1 MLKSGF
7 IVLGAFAN
15 LSNKS
20 AGFEY
25 LLNLIP
31 FYEKNE
37 GISDV
42 RPL

>member
-7 IVLGAFAN
+7 IELGALAN
-15 LSNKS
+15 FSKRS
-20 AGFEY
+20 AGLEY

-31 FYEKNE
+31 FYMKKE

-42 RPL
+42 GPL